1 MALKIMR
8 QPSLLTVLQS
18 VFPIVLSTVLR
29 VETIAMRNEL
39 CRIVLLA
46 LIGGSPQ
53 KVVKIAVSLPS
64 LQPGS
69 FHHQIFDY
77 VRQRM
82 VNMLSKPQKPTVAI
96 RPWPQDD
103 APMIFTLYFTH
114 RGSFS
119 LIPDSQRKFV
129 PNQNPGATP
138 ARRISETIYYGS
150 SGIVT
155 GVVAGPFSTLGP
167 LVDKWDNGG
176 VFQKL
181 RVKDSSKKKR
191 GLTWSNVQVQV
202 DALCTS
208 PVAVSISFFFP
219 DGTASCLALRM
230 TVPFDTP
237 SLFQHIRSVPASG
250 LVVVGEAFLQ
260 WLQADIAITPGASG
274 GTSQQRVELM

>member
-1 MALKIMR
+1 MNNKLNLAVSSIFVTDVMALKIMR

-53 KVVKIAVSLPS
+53 KVVKIAVSLLS

-96 RPWPQDD
+96 RPWPQDE

-114 RGSFS
+114 QGSFL

-129 PNQNPGATP
+129 PNQNLDVTP
-138 ARRISETIYYGS
+138 AHRMSETIYYGS
-150 SGIVT
+150 LGIVT
-155 GVVAGPFSTLGP
+155 GMVAGPFSTLGP

-181 RVKDSSKKKR
+181 RVKDLSKKKQ
-191 GLTWSNVQVQV
+191 GLTWLNVQVQV

-208 PVAVSISFFFP
+208 PVTVLTSFFFP
-219 DGTASCLALRM
+219 DSTASCLMLRM

-237 SLFQHIRSVPASG
+237 SLF
-250 LVVVGEAFLQ
+250 
-260 WLQADIAITPGASG
+260 
-274 GTSQQRVELM
+274 